1 MYQIALCDD
10 EVAEL
15 NRVENMF
22 EDYCKKNTK
31 PGFVVRRF
39 ADADELL
46 RVTQEKEYMPDIL
59 FMDIYM
65 PGRFGIDVARELH
78 KMGNRC
84 HIIFI
89 TASTEYALDAFR
101 VNADQYL
108 VKPVLE
114 EELFQVLDNIL
125 DYMDR
130 EHKKYLPL
138 RIDNSIHRIALHE
151 IIFCEAQKK
160 YQCIYLEDGTKHLL
174 RMTMAKIYDML
185 SVYPE
190 FAKAGISYIVNLEHV
205 DSINTHELL
214 LDNGE
219 KIYLPRGSYQPL
231 REKYFRYYCEEE

>member
-10 EVAEL
+10 EEDEL
-15 NRVENMF
+15 DKVENMF
-22 EDYCKKNTK
+22 EIYSKKHIRH
-31 PGFVVRRF
+31 GFSVRRF

-46 RVTQEKEYMPDIL
+46 HVAQNKGYMPDIL

-65 PGRFGIDVARELH
+65 PGKLGIDVAKELRR
-78 KMGNRC
+78 MGNRC

-101 VNADQYL
+101 VDADQYL

-114 EELFQVLDNIL
+114 DELFVVLDKIL
-125 DYMDR
+125 DNMDK
-130 EHKKYLPL
+130 EQKKYLPL
-138 RIDNSIHRIALHE
+138 RIDNSIHRIALSK

-160 YQCIYLEDGTKHLL
+160 YQCIYLVDNTKYLL

-190 FAKAGISYIVNLEHV
+190 FAKVGISYIVNLEHV

>member
-10 EVAEL
+10 EVDEL
-15 NRVENMF
+15 DKVENMF
-22 EDYCKKNTK
+22 EIYCKEHKR
-31 PGFVVRRF
+31 PGFLVKRF

-46 RVTQEKEYMPDIL
+46 HVAQDKGYMPDIL
-59 FMDIYM
+59 FIDIYM
-65 PGRFGIDVARELH
+65 PGKLGIDVAKELR

-101 VNADQYL
+101 VYADQYL
-108 VKPVLE
+108 VKPLLE
-114 EELFQVLDNIL
+114 DELFTALDKVFDII
-125 DYMDR
+125 DR
-130 EHKKYLPL
+130 EQKKYLPL

-151 IIFCEAQKK
+151 IVFCEAQKK
-160 YQCIYLEDGTKHLL
+160 YQCIYLANGTKHLL

-185 SVYPE
+185 SGYPE
-190 FAKAGISYIVNLEHV
+190 FVKVGISYIVNLEHI
-205 DSINTHELL
+205 DSISTHELM

-231 REKYFRYYCEEE
+231 RERYFKYYCED